1 MAEDEQREDRGERD
15 KQAEEVADDRCQG
28 GDGEHCEH
36 SEHEPDKAAYLN
48 GEETFLDIALKGEE
62 HDVADEDQPAVGKT
76 DDVQDRICD
85 SYYLGKRNISSE
97 YDPTGAYNFSAWK
110 DKLDDNVR
118 SNYEKLHETLLYT
131 DEKQNLDDAI
141 ETFEHIAKQLEQIGE

>member
-1 MAEDEQREDRGERD
+1 MAEDEQRENSGERD

-36 SEHEPDKAAYLN
+36 SEHQPDKAAYLN

-85 SYYLGKRNISSE
+85 EDPAEKREAEIEQKFLADFFFHCKFSSCLF
-97 YDPTGAYNFSAWK
+97 DFDIQFS
-110 DKLDDNVR
+110 V
-118 SNYEKLHETLLYT
+118 
-131 DEKQNLDDAI
+131 
-141 ETFEHIAKQLEQIGE
+141 

>member
-1 MAEDEQREDRGERD
+1 M
-15 KQAEEVADDRCQG
+15 
-28 GDGEHCEH
+28 
-36 SEHEPDKAAYLN
+36 N
-48 GEETFLDIALKGEE
+48 FLRNITNWFLWS
-62 HDVADEDQPAVGKT
+62 HVRNTYPSLSSNVIMQ
-76 DDVQDRICD
+76 
-85 SYYLGKRNISSE
+85 RNISSE

>member
-1 MAEDEQREDRGERD
+1 M
-15 KQAEEVADDRCQG
+15 
-28 GDGEHCEH
+28 
-36 SEHEPDKAAYLN
+36 N
-48 GEETFLDIALKGEE
+48 FLRNITNWFLWS
-62 HDVADEDQPAVGKT
+62 HVRNTYPSLPSNVIMQ
-76 DDVQDRICD
+76 
-85 SYYLGKRNISSE
+85 RNISSE

-131 DEKQNLDDAI
+131 DEKQNLDDTI

>member
-85 SYYLGKRNISSE
+85 EDPAEKREAEIEQKFLADFFFHCKFSSCL
-97 YDPTGAYNFSAWK
+97 F
-110 DKLDDNVR
+110 R
-118 SNYEKLHETLLYT
+118 
-131 DEKQNLDDAI
+131 
-141 ETFEHIAKQLEQIGE
+141 F